1 MEIFQDADYIYSD
14 VYGDFYEDNFLRAIV
29 AIPEDRD
36 LEISRTFFI
45 NYESGSTDAAVNTKN
60 MRM

>member
-1 MEIFQDADYIYSD
+1 MEIFQDTDYIYSD

-36 LEISRTFFI
+36 LEIPRIFFI
-45 NYESGSTDAAVNTKN
+45 NHKSGSTDAAVNTKN